1 MVMNF
6 NRATLGLEPV
16 NVAVNDAIERA
27 AAAKAEL
34 PRPYLG
40 ASIVGDDCLRKIQF
54 DWWCKPTL
62 ASRVRDIFDR
72 GHYFEELAR
81 QRLIAAGLKFAPS
94 EVLAFSAV
102 NGCLRGHADGI
113 VIAGPN
119 PLNGVLFSYP
129 FLWEHKTLNA
139 KNWRAVERDGLEKA
153 FPKYAAQVALYQAY
167 LNKTNPALFT
177 RRSGPTALPSLS
189 RRPAPVSSFR
199 APTAIRT
206 TGAAAFVPIARSAGE
221 WVHEPSIRNHH
232 PTRRASRLQAR
243 RSHSSTVLKQRW

>member
-177 RRSGPTALPSLS
+177 ITNADTCERLHFWVPFSAE
-189 RRPAPVSSFR
+189 R
-199 APTAIRT
+199 AQEWSDR
-206 TGAAAFVPIARSAGE
+206 AAFIIEATRAGE
-221 WVHEPSIRNHH
+221 LLP
-232 PTRRASRLQAR
+232 RAYGDPDDWRCRVCAHREKCWGMGS
-243 RSHSSTVLKQRW
+243 